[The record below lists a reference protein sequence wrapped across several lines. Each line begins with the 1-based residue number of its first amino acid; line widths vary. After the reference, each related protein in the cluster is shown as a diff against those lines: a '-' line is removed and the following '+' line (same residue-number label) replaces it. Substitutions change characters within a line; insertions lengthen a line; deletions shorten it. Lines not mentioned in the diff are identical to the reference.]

1 MIEAAAEAAAGAITP
16 PGDLHAD
23 EAYRRD
29 VAATLTR
36 RMLRTACARAG
47 HAVDG

>member
-1 MIEAAAEAAAGAITP
+1 MIEAAAEAAARAITP
-16 PGDLHAD
+16 LSDLHAD
-23 EAYRRD
+23 DAYRRD

-36 RMLRTACARAG
+36 RMLRIACERAG